1 MHCMFQYYTQKF
13 KHVYAVFEAL
23 RKNKMTAK
31 SNSI

>member
-13 KHVYAVFEAL
+13 KHVYAIYAL